1 MRVVLD
7 AMGSDDHPFPEVQAS
22 VEAVK
27 LFGDEI
33 LLVGDQKQ
41 IKPLMEKS
49 NPNNLP
55 VKVIHAPEAFLMTDK
70 ISGSALRKS
79 QNSMGVGM
87 DLVKNGEADVF
98 VTAGNT
104 GGAMAI
110 GLARFGRIRGVK
122 RPALCAVIPVKG
134 GFCAITDVGANAI
147 CKPEYLVQ
155 FAKMGAVYVKEL
167 LGVKN
172 PRVGLISNGEEAGK
186 GNDLVKATYPLMEAS
201 GLNFYG
207 NVEGKEIFGGEV
219 DVAVSDGF
227 TGNVLIKGAEA
238 VAKLLVDN
246 LKDELMAT
254 SRTKIGA
261 LLAKPA
267 FDALRKSLDPAEIGA
282 IPLLGLD
289 GLVFV
294 GHGRSDARAMMSSI
308 RVARQAVE
316 TNMMR
321 TLRKS
326 IAESL

>member
-7 AMGSDDHPFPEVQAS
+7 AMGSDDHPLPEVQA
-22 VEAVK
+22 AVDAAEI
-27 LFGDEI
+27 FGDEI

-41 IKPLMEKS
+41 IKPLIIDA
-49 NPNNLP
+49 NPNNFP
-55 VKVIHAPEAFLMTDK
+55 VKVIHAPEAFLMTDN

-110 GLARFGRIRGVK
+110 GLARFGRIHGVK

-134 GFCAITDVGANAI
+134 GFCAVTDVGANAI

-155 FAKMGAVYVKEL
+155 FAKMGCVYVKEL
-167 LGVKN
+167 LGVEN

-227 TGNVLIKGAEA
+227 TGNVLIKGVEA
-238 VAKLLVDN
+238 VAKLLVDI
-246 LKDELMAT
+246 LKEELMAT
-254 SRTKIGA
+254 SRTKVGA

-267 FDALRKSLDPAEIGA
+267 FDALRQTLDPGEIGA

-289 GLVFV
+289 GPVFV
-294 GHGRSDARAMMSSI
+294 GHGRSDARALVSSI
-308 RVARQAVE
+308 RVARQAIE
-316 TNMMR
+316 TNMME

-326 IAESL
+326 IAESM

>member
-7 AMGSDDHPFPEVQAS
+7 AMGSDDHPLPEVHAA

-33 LLVGDQKQ
+33 LLVGNQDELTHLLK
-41 IKPLMEKS
+41 EV
-49 NPNNLP
+49 NPDNLP
-55 VKVIHAPEAFLMTDK
+55 VQVIHAPETFLMTDK

-87 DLVKNGEADVF
+87 DFVKNGEADVF

-110 GLARFGRIRGVK
+110 GLARFGRIKGVK
-122 RPALCAVIPVKG
+122 RPALCVVIPVKN
-134 GFCAITDVGANAI
+134 GFCAVTDVGANAI

-155 FAKMGAVYVKEL
+155 FGKMGSVYVKEL
-167 LGVKN
+167 LGIDN

-207 NVEGKEIFGGEV
+207 NVEGKEIFNGEV

-227 TGNVLIKGAEA
+227 TGNVFIKGIEA
-238 VAKLLVDN
+238 VAKLLVEN
-246 LKDELMAT
+246 LREELMVST
-254 SRTKIGA
+254 RTKVGA

-267 FDALRKSLDPAEIGA
+267 FDALRKTLDPAEIGA
-282 IPLLGLD
+282 VPLLGLN

-294 GHGRSDARAMMSSI
+294 GHGRSDARALVSAI
-308 RVARQAVE
+308 RMARQAVE
-316 TNMMR
+316 TNMME
-321 TLRKS
+321 TLRQS
-326 IAESL
+326 IAKSL